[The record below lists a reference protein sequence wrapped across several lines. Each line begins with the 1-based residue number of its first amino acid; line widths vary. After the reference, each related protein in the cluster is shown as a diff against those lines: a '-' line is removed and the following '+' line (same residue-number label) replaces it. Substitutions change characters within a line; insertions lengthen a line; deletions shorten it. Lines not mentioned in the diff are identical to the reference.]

1 MAKLIFTTR
10 YIRSTSPYHLQH
22 YVRYIGTRD
31 GVEKLDESKRN
42 LPATFLQK
50 QLIQRI
56 LKDMPDAKHL
66 LEYED
71 YNSDPT
77 IANASEF
84 ITRVLEDN
92 QDVAT
97 MKENYVDYLAHRPRA
112 ERIGEHGLF
121 TDEGAP
127 VILSQVQEEVVKH
140 KGPIWTHVVS
150 LRREDAERLGYDS
163 GMQWMTLL
171 RSKRAMFAKQ
181 MKIENKNLRW
191 YAAFHNEG
199 HHPHV
204 HIMVY
209 SSKEGEGYLSKAG
222 IDAMRSELAHD
233 IFRQNFAQIYAG
245 QNAARAEIKRE
256 AEKTV
261 KSLIAAM
268 ASDFYTN
275 AVIEDKILQLADRLK
290 NTGGKKQYGYLKAD
304 VKTIVDQIVDE
315 LQKQPEV
322 AAVYKVWE
330 NWQDQIYQ
338 IYSSDERALP
348 PLSTQKQFKS
358 IKNMVIAEA
367 VKLGSHH
374 FSLEEIEEK
383 RRQEVQSKKD
393 RESWELYEQGK
404 AWLEAETEGAVWKSV
419 QCFQLSAEQ
428 DNPCAIYAL
437 GKLFLYGHDELH
449 PDREK
454 AVYYLE
460 LAAEQD
466 MEYAKFLLDH
476 LDSNRVVDVLLVT
489 TKLLYRLS
497 KVFQEE
503 LRGSM
508 GGDRIHT
515 DRKQCRKQQEKKV
528 AQGHKHDDREPQKN
542 QYG

>member
-1 MAKLIFTTR
+1 MPKLIFTTR
-10 YIRSTSPYHLQH
+10 YIRSTSPSHLRH

-31 GVEKLDESKRN
+31 GVEKIDESKRN
-42 LPATFLQK
+42 FPATFLQK
-50 QLIQRI
+50 QLIQKI
-56 LKDMPDAKHL
+56 LQDMPDAKCL

-71 YNSDPT
+71 YGADST

-84 ITRVLEDN
+84 ITRSLEDN
-92 QDVAT
+92 LEVAT

-127 VILSQVQEEVVKH
+127 VILSQVQEEVLKH

-163 GMQWMTLL
+163 GRQWMMLL
-171 RSKRAMFAKQ
+171 RSKRAMFAKH
-181 MKIENKNLRW
+181 MKIDNKNLRW

-209 SSKEGEGYLSKAG
+209 SSKEREGYLSKAG

-233 IFRQNFAQIYAG
+233 IFRQDFAQVYAG
-245 QNAARAEIKRE
+245 QNAARAETKRK

-261 KSLIAAM
+261 KSLIAAI
-268 ASDFYTN
+268 ASGFYTN

-304 VKTIVDQIVDE
+304 LKTIVDQIVDE

-322 AAVYKVWE
+322 SAVYKTWGS
-330 NWQDQIYQ
+330 WQDQIYQ
-338 IYSSDERALP
+338 IYSSDEQVLP
-348 PLSTQKQFKS
+348 PLSMQKQFKS

-374 FSLEEIEEK
+374 FSLEEMEEK
-383 RRQEVQSKKD
+383 RRQAVQFKKEK
-393 RESWELYEQGK
+393 ESWELYKQGK
-404 AWLEAETEGAVWKSV
+404 AWLEAESEGAVWKAV

-428 DNPCAIYAL
+428 ENPCALYAL
-437 GKLFLYGHDELH
+437 GKLFLLGHDELR

-460 LAAEQD
+460 LATAQD

-476 LDSNRVVDVLLVT
+476 LDSNRGVDVLLVT

-508 GGDRIHT
+508 EGDRIHT
-515 DRKQCRKQQEKKV
+515 DRKQRRKQQEKKM
-528 AQGHKHDDREPQKN
+528 AQGHKRDDQEPQQN